1 MRDWLEG
8 LRTSEGPDPALRHAA
23 WVARCVGHGPT
34 APLSGGDLDDLAR
47 DLTEHHFERGTVLFA
62 AGSLPSGV
70 WLVKEGAIGL
80 FAGAPPNR
88 VLLSVMHA
96 GDVDG
101 DLALL
106 LDMATPYGA
115 ETIEPS
121 VCLRLDADAF
131 SRLLA
136 TQPALARRWLSSLA
150 GRLAHSQQRLVDL
163 LGVPLV
169 QQVARVLLAEA
180 TEGQV
185 PYSQSTL
192 AALLGARRPSVNKA
206 VKSLSSRGLI
216 TVSYRMVR
224 IDDLAGLTTVA
235 ATGG

>member
-1 MRDWLEG
+1 MRDWLDG
-8 LRTSEGPDPALRHAA
+8 LRSSEGPDPALRHAA
-23 WVARCVGHGPT
+23 WVARCVGHGAT
-34 APLSGGDLDDLAR
+34 APLSEADLEGLAR
-47 DLTEHHFERGTVLFA
+47 ELTEHRFERGTVLFT

-70 WLVKEGAIGL
+70 WLVQEGAVGL
-80 FAGAPPNR
+80 FAGAPPDR

-106 LDMATPYGA
+106 LDMAAPYGA
-115 ETIEPS
+115 ETMEPS

-131 SRLLA
+131 ARLLA
-136 TQPALARRWLSSLA
+136 TQPALARRWLTSLA

-180 TEGQV
+180 ADGRV

-206 VKSLSSRGLI
+206 VNSLASRGLI
-216 TVSYRMVR
+216 SVSYRMVR
-224 IDDLAGLTTVA
+224 IDDPAGLTRVA
-235 ATGG
+235 RTGG